1 MNNDIFA
8 GILIALIPSAISL
21 LFTHLAQ
28 QKRNRQ
34 EVLRSVFHDFCAA
47 YSDFVAEPNAKHIRT
62 ACIAELQTLLLFIP
76 DPDYETARRLY
87 PLLCQEHPDMKE
99 AAKAY
104 TGICKIGR
112 KLLKSPYDFN
122 S

>member
-1 MNNDIFA
+1 MNNDFFA
-8 GILIALIPSAISL
+8 GTLIALIPSALGI
-21 LFTHLAQ
+21 LFSHLAQ

-34 EVLRSVFHDFCAA
+34 EVLRAVFHDFCAA
-47 YSDFVAEPNAKHIRT
+47 YSNFVAEPNAKHVRT

-76 DPDYETARRLY
+76 DSDYETARRLY
-87 PLLCQEHPDMKE
+87 PLLCQEHPNMKE

-104 TGICKIGR
+104 TDICVIGR

-122 S
+122 T

>member
-1 MNNDIFA
+1 MNNDLFA
-8 GILIALIPSAISL
+8 GILIALIPSVVC
-21 LFTHLAQ
+21 LFLTHLAQ

-34 EVLRSVFHDFCAA
+34 DVLRSVFHDFCAA
-47 YSDFVAEPNAKHIRT
+47 YSNFVAEPNAKHVRT

-76 DPDYETARRLY
+76 DSDYGTARRLY
-87 PLLCQEHPDMKE
+87 PLLCQEHPNMKD

-104 TGICKIGR
+104 TDICGIGR

>member
-1 MNNDIFA
+1 MNDDIFA
-8 GILIALIPSAISL
+8 GILIALIPSVLGI
-21 LFTHLAQ
+21 LFAHLAQ

-47 YSDFVAEPNAKHIRT
+47 YSNFVAEPNEKHVRT

-87 PLLCQEHPDMKE
+87 PLLCQEHPNMKE

-104 TGICKIGR
+104 TDICGIGR

-122 S
+122 T

>member
-34 EVLRSVFHDFCAA
+34 E
-47 YSDFVAEPNAKHIRT
+47 AEPNAKHIRT